1 MAQRVALVVHDDPT
15 PPRVESTSDHTEVHF
30 WIGTPLDDVL
40 GVVSRDLDEQARAA
54 VSRLWSN
61 DDANRHVTSIGPGL
75 IRVSDA
81 AEPR

>member
-1 MAQRVALVVHDDPT
+1 MARRVELVVHDDPT

-40 GVVSRDLDEQARAA
+40 DVVSRELDEHARDA

-61 DDANRHVTSIGPGL
+61 DDASRHVTPIGPGR

-81 AEPR
+81 ADPR